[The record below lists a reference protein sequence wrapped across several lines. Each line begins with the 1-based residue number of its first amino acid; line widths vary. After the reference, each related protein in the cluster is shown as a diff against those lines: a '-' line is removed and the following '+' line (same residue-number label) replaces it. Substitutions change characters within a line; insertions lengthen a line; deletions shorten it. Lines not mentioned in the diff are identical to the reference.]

1 MVTFRS
7 KAHASIPM
15 LGDVA
20 KRMLEMMEF
29 GTDVP
34 GAILAEDVVTARDNL
49 MRALALLPEAVE
61 PAGDDEQDQPAVSLH
76 TRAYPLLELLEAAI
90 AEEESVRWD

>member
-7 KAHASIPM
+7 KAYASIPM

-20 KRMLEMMEF
+20 RRMLEMMDF
-29 GTDVP
+29 GSDVP

-49 MRALALLPEAVE
+49 RRALAQVPETVE

-90 AEEESVRWD
+90 ADEESVRWD